1 MIPLIK
7 INLLFL
13 KMMAMKKYYL
23 IIFCAFTFMQTSAQ
37 QIPDPLAAYN
47 KNLAERWSGEYMQ
60 ISQYK
65 VKGSP
70 YFLGKAYP
78 GILKFA
84 DGTKTNG
91 VRILYDLYNEK
102 AGIES
107 DSGFIELDNEI
118 REYSILLPQE
128 YGGKNLVFRNA
139 TAFGD
144 PKKKGFYNV
153 LGESRRY
160 RFLKEYKL
168 KLVPDPV
175 NSLAKD
181 YRMFEQYFEY
191 YLFDSTT
198 RNMKKVK
205 LNKKNIS
212 SFFDDKEAVENAIK
226 NNNID
231 LSSEDGVVLLLT
243 KIDSL

>member
-1 MIPLIK
+1 
-7 INLLFL
+7 
-13 KMMAMKKYYL
+13 MKKNYL
-23 IIFCAFTFMQTSAQ
+23 FIFCAGIFIQTCAQ

-70 YFLGKAYP
+70 YFLGKAFP
-78 GILKFA
+78 GILEFA

-91 VRILYDLYNEK
+91 VRILYDLYNET

-107 DSGFIELDNEI
+107 DSGFIQLDKEI
-118 REYSILLPQE
+118 SEYSILLPQE

-181 YRMFEQYFEY
+181 YRMFEQYSDYFLY
-191 YLFDSTT
+191 DSIA
-198 RNMKKVK
+198 RNMKKIK
-205 LNKKNIS
+205 LNKKSVS
-212 SFFDDKEAVENAIK
+212 SFFADKDAIENTIK
-226 NNNID
+226 DNNID
-231 LSSEDGVVLLLT
+231 ISSEDGVILLL
-243 KIDSL
+243 KMIDAR

>member
-1 MIPLIK
+1 
-7 INLLFL
+7 
-13 KMMAMKKYYL
+13 MKKNYL
-23 IIFCAFTFMQTSAQ
+23 FIFCAGIFIQASAQ

-60 ISQYK
+60 ISQYR

-84 DGTKTNG
+84 DGRTRNG
-91 VRILYDLYNEK
+91 VWIRYDLYNEK
-102 AGIES
+102 VT
-107 DSGFIELDNEI
+107 IELDSVFMELNNEI
-118 REYSILLPQE
+118 SEYSIILTD

-144 PKKKGFYNV
+144 SKKKGFYNV

-181 YRMFEQYFEY
+181 YRMFEQYFDY

-198 RNMKKVK
+198 RNMKKIK

-212 SFFDDKEAVENAIK
+212 SFFEDKEAVENAIK
-226 NNNID
+226 INNID
-231 LSSEDGVVLLLT
+231 LSSEDGVLLLLT

>member
-1 MIPLIK
+1 
-7 INLLFL
+7 
-13 KMMAMKKYYL
+13 MMAMKKYFL
-23 IIFCAFTFMQTSAQ
+23 FIFCAGAFTQTFAQ

-60 ISQYK
+60 LSQYK

-70 YFLGKAYP
+70 YFLGKAFP

-84 DGTKTNG
+84 DGTRTNG

-102 AGIES
+102 AGMEL
-107 DSGFIELDNEI
+107 DSGFIELDKQI
-118 REYSILLPQE
+118 SEYSIILPQE
-128 YGGKNLVFRNA
+128 YGGKNLLFINA

-144 PKKKGFYNV
+144 PKKKGFYHL

-191 YLFDSTT
+191 YLYDSTT
-198 RNMKKVK
+198 QNMKKIK
-205 LNKKNIS
+205 LNKKTIS
-212 SFFDDKEAVENAIK
+212 SFFPDKEAVENAIK

-231 LSSEDGVVLLLT
+231 VSSEDGVVLLLT

>member
-1 MIPLIK
+1 MMTIK
-7 INLLFL
+7 G
-13 KMMAMKKYYL
+13 YYL
-23 IIFCAFTFMQTSAQ
+23 FIFCAVTFIQTSAQ
-37 QIPDPLAAYN
+37 QIPDPLMAYN
-47 KNLAERWSGEYMQ
+47 KHLAERWSGDYMQ

-70 YFLGKAYP
+70 YFLGKAFP

-84 DGTKTNG
+84 DGKTKNG
-91 VRILYDLYNEK
+91 VWIRYDLYNEK
-102 AGIES
+102 ASIEL
-107 DSGFIELDNEI
+107 DSVFIELDNEI
-118 REYSILLPQE
+118 SEYSIILPEE

-144 PKKKGFYNV
+144 PKKKGFYNL

-160 RFLKEYKL
+160 CFLKEYKL

-181 YRMFEQYFEY
+181 FKMFEQYFEY
-191 YLFDSTT
+191 YLYDSTT
-198 RNMKKVK
+198 RDMKKIK

-212 SFFDDKEAVENAIK
+212 SFFADKEAVENAIK
-226 NNNID
+226 NNNINV
-231 LSSEDGVVLLLT
+231 SSEDGVLLLLT